1 MANQTIQDF
10 AGSDIIDVRDIIARV
25 EELRA
30 GLQDAMDENEEGH
43 NFDELSEYVE
53 AVCKDQSAAHAHKL
67 WDEAEELVKLE
78 ALLSSL
84 CGYGGDEQWEG
95 DWYPVTLINRS
106 YFVEYCKELVQ
117 DIGDLPRDIPA
128 YLEIDWDKTADNL
141 EIDYSTVDFEGNEY
155 LYR

>member
-1 MANQTIQDF
+1 MTTNTIEDF
-10 AGSDIIDVRDIIARV
+10 QGSDIIDVRDIIQRV
-25 EELRA
+25 ESLREE
-30 GLQDAMDENEEGH
+30 LQDAMDENEEGH
-43 NFDELSEYVE
+43 NFEELSEYVDACVKDAD
-53 AVCKDQSAAHAHKL
+53 AVHAHKL
-67 WDEAEELVKLE
+67 HEEAIELQKLE
-78 ALLSSL
+78 SLLSDL

-117 DIGDLPRDIPA
+117 DIGDLPRDIPV

-141 EIDYSTVDFEGNEY
+141 EIDYSTVDFEGEEY